1 MKTVVFTSD
10 THNWLLKGF
19 FHQWDKYAQPGEV
32 EVAGFTNPDNLPDYA
47 RFVSIGDFKDYP
59 VEHWS
64 DAIIKYLEG
73 IDDELILFLLED
85 YWLIR
90 KVNDQAMGAAHA
102 FMMEHPNVVRFDVA
116 ADRMFARGAV
126 YVGSSGILDICEAK
140 GEYSSIYAGIYLSP
154 KGAVRSFT
162 PSRISLANRIER
174 NIPPEWV
181 RL

>member
-64 DAIIKYLEG
+64 DAIIKYLES
-73 IDDELILFLLED
+73 IEDELILFLLED

-116 ADRMFARGAV
+116 ARPDVRQRRGV
-126 YVGSSGILDICEAK
+126 CRLVRHPGYLRSERRIFV
-140 GEYSSIYAGIYLSP
+140 IYAGIYLSP
-154 KGAVRSFT
+154 KGPVRSFT
-162 PSRISLANRIER
+162 SS
-174 NIPPEWV
+174 
-181 RL
+181 